1 MLKNLVG
8 TLISN
13 VGYALAQSYLATP
26 QTVPLAMRNNMKR
39 LLPSLLPLLLLVF
52 TLGHTAAAQT
62 TTPAAQKKRIAVL
75 TFENTT
81 LQLDN
86 KSAEDIGRQIA
97 DLTATRFIQEHKFAV
112 IERARIDQIMKEQI
126 TDTDRFDPQTAAK
139 IGKIANVNALVMG
152 TISEFNTKKSC
163 KGAMGFY
170 RCKVEAKVGLTMRLV
185 DVNTGEFISAVDT
198 SAREKE
204 ETTKVADFGGSSTEV
219 DNDLKIRLYSAA
231 SRKAVDD
238 GVKRLIIIIDQKIQ
252 GEDMASGS
260 MPAIVPSIPA
270 NSFKPAASPANGA
283 GPVSSKTALLA
294 PSPTPAAA
302 KSVQPPPPANQSKV
316 VVVEG
321 NVIRI
326 NAGKAQNVSVGSTF
340 VVYRQKMTT
349 DPDTGEVLDVETQV
363 LGKIKIIEVRD
374 RISIGTLISGSGIKP
389 GALVKPDVKDKP

>member
-1 MLKNLVG
+1 
-8 TLISN
+8 
-13 VGYALAQSYLATP
+13 
-26 QTVPLAMRNNMKR
+26 MKR